1 MVNFKENY
9 HFSRFLRG
17 SNIFQGGP
25 TFSGVGVPIA
35 YSYRKYITCDFPG
48 EVRTPPPLDPH
59 LGLSMVLSIHA
70 ENAPNLTNRY
80 LGMFLEGQVDR
91 QTDRRVHRRS
101 TPKQYPSDFIRGK
114 PVLSTGYLMTCSR
127 TQRSASGEAR
137 TRNPPISG
145 QALYHDCAPQ
155 LGSILC
161 RYDIA
166 GYTICT
172 SREHIVYGA
181 FCGSTNLHL
190 RFRQYYYLNRFF
202 TQAIS
207 TCSMHRF

>member
-17 SNIFQGGP
+17 SNIFQGGGG
-25 TFSGVGVPIA
+25 GVQL
-35 YSYRKYITCDFPG
+35 FPG
-48 EVRTPPPLDPH
+48 WGFQLLIHIENIEFVIFRGRSGLPAPPPPLDPH
-59 LGLSMVLSIHA
+59 LGLSMVLSILA

-91 QTDRRVHRRS
+91 QTDRQTDRQKGAQTADAKTISLRLHRGETSRL
-101 TPKQYPSDFIRGK
+101 
-114 PVLSTGYLMTCSR
+114 LSTGYLVSCSR

-137 TRNPPISG
+137 TRNPSISG

-161 RYDIA
+161 RYD
-166 GYTICT
+166 
-172 SREHIVYGA
+172 
-181 FCGSTNLHL
+181 
-190 RFRQYYYLNRFF
+190 
-202 TQAIS
+202 
-207 TCSMHRF
+207 TCPTKYAPD